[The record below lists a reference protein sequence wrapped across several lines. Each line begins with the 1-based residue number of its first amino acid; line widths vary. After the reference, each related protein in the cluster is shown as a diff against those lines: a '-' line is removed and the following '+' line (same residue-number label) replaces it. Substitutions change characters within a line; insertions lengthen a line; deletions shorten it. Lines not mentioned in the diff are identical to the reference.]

1 MDTGLFYPSEM
12 AERKKKGMA
21 GEKERVELAK
31 KVCAGCDVKMEC
43 LDYAL
48 EKREEY
54 GLWGGLTPRERGVMR

>member
-1 MDTGLFYPSEM
+1 
-12 AERKKKGMA
+12 
-21 GEKERVELAK
+21 VELAK